1 MWRTSEGIRTLKAG
15 EAALVRAAVND
26 IWKELEQDQD
36 NSDPWEWGVPL
47 FDNLEWAE
55 KVVLLANVASALLRD
70 DVAPMPLTGV
80 NEATV
85 GVLFE
90 HIRQAIQ
97 VEIDCQHDNPRD
109 LMCFWRRSVLALIRR
124 YAWDEDEP
132 LPTETCDDRNEWEW
146 MVEAIADG
154 ILWDNDWLDG
164 NFFMDV
170 DPETAAMRK
179 RGMGIDEDYYTTI
192 IPRPTDSD
200 VEKARCTLIEFM
212 AQEHDE

>member
-1 MWRTSEGIRTLKAG
+1 VWRTSEGIRTLKAG

-26 IWKELEQDQD
+26 IWRELEQDQD

-47 FDNLEWAE
+47 FDNLEWSE
-55 KVVLLANVASALLRD
+55 KVVLLANVASALLRE

-80 NEATV
+80 NEAAV

-90 HIRQAIQ
+90 HIRQSIV
-97 VEIDCQHDNPRD
+97 VEIDCQHDSPED
-109 LMCFWRRSVLALIRR
+109 PMCFWRRSVLVLIDAENLDENEAL
-124 YAWDEDEP
+124 P
-132 LPTETCDDRNEWEW
+132 KETCDDRNEWEW

-154 ILWDNDWLDG
+154 ILWDNDWLGG

-170 DPETAAMRK
+170 DPETATMRK

-192 IPRPTDSD
+192 VPHPADSD
-200 VEKARCTLIEFM
+200 VEKARRTLIEFM
-212 AQEHDE
+212 AQEHDQ